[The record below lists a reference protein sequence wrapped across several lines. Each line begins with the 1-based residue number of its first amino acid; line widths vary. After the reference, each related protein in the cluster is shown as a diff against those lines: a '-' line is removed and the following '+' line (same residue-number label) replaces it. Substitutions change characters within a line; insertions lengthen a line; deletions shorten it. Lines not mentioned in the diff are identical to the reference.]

1 MKKLLCVS
9 FAMILCIMSLAAA
22 ASAASS
28 AEQRIRDKL
37 KAAQEGTTLPPAD
50 DTYTMDDLS
59 WDMLSSARR
68 RTEDEDVY
76 WKVTVDKL
84 ECNSDGSS
92 DAEDAVIVSIDLSWD
107 GMNGVPR
114 TKKMLRF
121 FGDDMAQSLFKLYP
135 DVNITQLWC
144 RWTVPYLYD
153 DGGFIAKYKYV
164 KRDDAVYMVD
174 SNGILF
180 SMPDDYK

>member
-1 MKKLLCVS
+1 MKKMLCVS
-9 FAMILCIMSLAAA
+9 FAIILCIMSLAAD

-28 AEQRIRDKL
+28 AEQRIREKL
-37 KAAQEGTTLPPAD
+37 KAAKEGATLPPAD
-50 DTYTMDDLS
+50 DSYTMDDLS
-59 WDMLSSARR
+59 WDMLSSARL
-68 RTEDEDVY
+68 RTEDEDAY

-84 ECNSDGSS
+84 ECASDFSS
-92 DAEDAVIVSIDLSWD
+92 DVEDAVIVNIDLSWD

-114 TKKMLRF
+114 TKMMLRF

-144 RWTVPYLYD
+144 RWTIPYLYD

-164 KRDDAVYMVD
+164 KRDNTVYMVD

-180 SMPDDYK
+180 SMPDNYK